1 MHHSSRYCSGDQ
13 RSHVC
18 DHWGLSGS
26 NSQGE
31 GGSFNSVATR
41 HGGGCIPRTTKG
53 ARSSARGGV
62 QGTLLQNSVP
72 CRGYMGRRKRVE
84 SRNPPNS
91 HIPTWSHPVTPNPTR
106 SPHHPTPLLPQ
117 PNTTPTPPHPNT
129 TPTPPQPH
137 PNPTPTPPQPHPNP
151 TPIPP
156 QPHPNSTPTPLQPH
170 PLRAG
175 ITPGLNTPFTLSQE
189 EFHLRGLPRDSVE
202 KLLLTWLAVMSNPK
216 FKYMEKAKANTSGH
230 APTGRL
236 RVSTPPTSQ
245 GGEPAFSNYKA
256 VKMPTLGLLQSQRT
270 T

>member
-117 PNTTPTPPHPNT
+117 PNTTPTLPPPHPRL
-129 TPTPPQPH
+129 H
-137 PNPTPTPPQPHPNP
+137 PNPYPTQPQPYPSKVRRSPSRSGMVGVTLGQNP
-151 TPIPP
+151 IVGSMELTTFN
-156 QPHPNSTPTPLQPH
+156 HRTSCSTD
-170 PLRAG
+170 G
-175 ITPGLNTPFTLSQE
+175 SQVVLLLATE
-189 EFHLRGLPRDSVE
+189 YLLLATCY
-202 KLLLTWLAVMSNPK
+202 LLLTYYS
-216 FKYMEKAKANTSGH
+216 
-230 APTGRL
+230 
-236 RVSTPPTSQ
+236 
-245 GGEPAFSNYKA
+245 
-256 VKMPTLGLLQSQRT
+256 LLPRRSPSKCGCDRCRPLHE
-270 T
+270 

>member
-18 DHWGLSGS
+18 DHWGLSSS
-26 NSQGE
+26 NSQGG

-117 PNTTPTPPHPNT
+117 PNTTPTLPPPHPRL
-129 TPTPPQPH
+129 H
-137 PNPTPTPPQPHPNP
+137 PNPYPTQPQPYPSKVRRSPSRSGMVGVTLGQNP
-151 TPIPP
+151 MVGSMELTTFN
-156 QPHPNSTPTPLQPH
+156 HRTSLH
-170 PLRAG
+170 LARRMEARWSYY
-175 ITPGLNTPFTLSQE
+175 LLLSICY
-189 EFHLRGLPRDSVE
+189 LLLATCY
-202 KLLLTWLAVMSNPK
+202 LLLTAILLTTYYLLLAPYS
-216 FKYMEKAKANTSGH
+216 
-230 APTGRL
+230 
-236 RVSTPPTSQ
+236 
-245 GGEPAFSNYKA
+245 
-256 VKMPTLGLLQSQRT
+256 LLLT